1 MMRVTSRDDNGEIMI
16 FGNQDRVRENP
27 DSLRRSRVGK
37 MMGKYRMLGNDGQLG
52 TLFLGIFS
60 LIEIL
65 LKNIEKCLFFKFI
78 LAQLF

>member
-37 MMGKYRMLGNDGQLG
+37 MLGNDGQLG

-60 LIEIL
+60 FIEIL
-65 LKNIEKCLFFKFI
+65 LKNIEKCLFF
-78 LAQLF
+78 